1 MSRQELEPGMVSGL
15 SAPATLSLWL
25 RRQLM
30 LFSVIVAGGALGIAL
45 PHWGGRVVLWI
56 LPSGPATAAMVRWGR
71 NQWCAILL
79 AGWVLELI
87 SGTSLLPALLVAT
100 GLPAGAWLAAWIL
113 ERARFNLNFAR
124 RGDVPLFLTAAVIGT
139 ALAAIVGVGIH
150 ALFADIDLSD
160 NLRWRPVDA
169 VRWWLNGLAGV
180 VALGPLLIAFRPN
193 SFVTVRLHPR
203 EAWLGLAL
211 IGLLILGMV
220 RLMPVTIDP
229 GIAQLPLLVLSVAL
243 VVIVCLH
250 FGLVPAASVALALSI
265 AEALCFDFN
274 LGSFGGLSVL
284 SGELVVWS
292 YMGALFGATLI
303 LTALLAER
311 DAAGAA
317 RQSTELRYALA
328 VAGAH
333 DAIWDADLLSGE
345 SYFSPRFAI
354 LLALN
359 PWDKVPESLPQ
370 LMSRLHP
377 EDRQLAEQAIQ
388 QHLHS
393 HEPLQLEVRLRTGGG
408 AYRWFR
414 VRAQSIWD
422 EAGTATR
429 IAGSI
434 SDTHEQ
440 RQTQESLRLA
450 QERELQAQRQFTHDL
465 LTAQERERQRIANEL
480 HDSLGQNLALISNRA
495 QMGLSGSQEAA
506 QLRSQLEAILQIVQ
520 DAIREVRALARNLR
534 PFRVEELGL
543 TESIGVLIDQLAEG
557 SSLQVEKRL
566 DNVDGALG
574 TEASA
579 HLYRIAQEALTNV
592 LKHAMAQHVRAELQ
606 LDLHCVR
613 LVIHDDGQGFDPELR
628 ERSGSVGLHSIS
640 ERADMV
646 GGSVSFQTGVGQGTE
661 FRVEIPLL
669 VADPLEQADPQAHG

>member
-1 MSRQELEPGMVSGL
+1 VNRQELEPGMVSGL
-15 SAPATLSLWL
+15 AAPASLSLWL
-25 RRQLM
+25 RRQVI
-30 LFSVIVAGGALGIAL
+30 LFSVLVAGGVLGIAL
-45 PHWGGRVVLWI
+45 PHWGGRVALWI
-56 LPSGPATAAMVRWGR
+56 MPSGLAVAAMVRWGR
-71 NQWCAILL
+71 TQWCAILL
-79 AGWVLELI
+79 AQWIVEAF
-87 SGTSLLPALLVAT
+87 SGTAIIPALLVAT
-100 GLPAGAWLAAWIL
+100 GLPASAWLTSWIV
-113 ERARFNLNFAR
+113 ERFHFNPTFAR
-124 RGDVPLFLTAAVIGT
+124 RGDVPLFLSAAILGTAVAAVIGV
-139 ALAAIVGVGIH
+139 AVHSLI
-150 ALFADIDLSD
+150 ADVNASD
-160 NLRWRPVDA
+160 NVGWRPVDA
-169 VRWWLNGLAGV
+169 LRWWLNGFAGV
-180 VALGPLLIAFRPN
+180 IALGPLLIAFRAN
-193 SFVTVRLHPR
+193 SFLTVWRHKR
-203 EAWLGLAL
+203 EAALGLAL
-211 IGLLILGMV
+211 IALLILGMV
-220 RLMPVTIDP
+220 RFMPQAIDP
-229 GIAQLPLLVLSVAL
+229 GIAQLPLLVISVSL

-274 LGSFGGLSVL
+274 LGSFSGLSVL
-284 SGELVVWS
+284 SGELVMWS

-317 RQSTELRYALA
+317 RLRTELRYALA

-345 SYFSPRFAI
+345 SYFSPRFSI
-354 LLALN
+354 LLALE
-359 PWDKVPESLPQ
+359 PGDSPPDSLTE
-370 LMSRLHP
+370 LLSRLHP

-393 HEPLQLEVRLRTGGG
+393 HEPLQVEVRLRTGAG

-440 RQTQESLRLA
+440 HQTQESLQLA

-495 QMGLSGSQEAA
+495 QMGLGGTQEAA
-506 QLRSQLEAILQIVQ
+506 QLHSQLEAILQIVH

-557 SSLQVEKRL
+557 SELTVEKHL
-566 DNVDGALG
+566 ENVDGAL
-574 TEASA
+574 EPDASA

-592 LKHAMAQHVRAELQ
+592 LKHARAKHLRAELQ

-613 LVIHDDGQGFDPELR
+613 LVIHDDGQGFDPQLR

-646 GGSVSFQTGVGQGTE
+646 GGSVSFRTGVGLGTE
-661 FRVEIPLL
+661 FRVEIPLP
-669 VADPLEQADPQAHG
+669 ATDPLEHTNPQVHG

>member
-1 MSRQELEPGMVSGL
+1 MVSGL
-15 SAPATLSLWL
+15 TVPATAGLWL
-25 RRQLM
+25 RRQSV
-30 LFSVIVAGGALGIAL
+30 LFAAMAATGWLGIEL
-45 PHWGGRVVLWI
+45 PHWGGRVALWL
-56 LPSGPATAAMVRWGR
+56 LPSGPAVAAMIRWGR
-71 NQWCAILL
+71 NQWAAILT
-79 AGWVLELI
+79 AGIVLELR
-87 SGTSLLPALLVAT
+87 SGSAPIVAVLVAS
-100 GLPAGAWLAAWIL
+100 GLPAGAWLTAWTA
-113 ERARFNLNFAR
+113 ERYRFQCNFSR
-124 RGDVPLFLTAAVIGT
+124 RADVPVFLAASLLGM
-139 ALAAIVGVGIH
+139 ALAALIGVGVHLVSG
-150 ALFADIDLSD
+150 AGDPSD
-160 NLRWRPVDA
+160 GLPWRAVDA
-169 VRWWLNGLAGV
+169 LRWWLNAMAGV
-180 VALGPLLIAFRPN
+180 IALGPLLIALRAN
-193 SFVTVRLHPR
+193 SFAPVRHHPR
-203 EAWLGLAL
+203 EAVLGLAL
-211 IGLLILGMV
+211 ILLLMTGMA
-220 RLMPVTIDP
+220 RLSPAAIDP

-274 LGSFGGLSVL
+274 WGSFHGLSVL
-284 SGELVVWS
+284 SGELVMWA
-292 YMGALFGATLI
+292 YMGALFSATLI

-317 RQSTELRYALA
+317 RLRTELRYALA

-345 SYFSPRFAI
+345 SYFSPRFAS
-354 LLALN
+354 LLDLD
-359 PWDKVPESLPQ
+359 PQEDVPNSLTE
-370 LMSRLHP
+370 LTSRLHP
-377 EDRQLAEQAIQ
+377 EDQEPTQRAIQ
-388 QHLHS
+388 QHLKS
-393 HEPLQLEVRLRTGGG
+393 HEPLQAEVRLRTGSG

-414 VRAQSIWD
+414 VRAQSLWD

-434 SDTHEQ
+434 SNIHEQ
-440 RQTQESLRLA
+440 RQTQESLRIS
-450 QERELQAQRQFTHDL
+450 QERELQARRQFTHDL

-495 QMGLSGSQEAA
+495 QMGLTGPGERAHLQ
-506 QLRSQLEAILQIVQ
+506 SQLEAILQIVQ

-557 SSLQVEKRL
+557 SELAVEKHL
-566 DNVDGALG
+566 ENVDGALG
-574 TEASA
+574 PEASA

-592 LKHAMAQHVRAELQ
+592 LKHAMARHLRAELQ

-613 LVIHDDGQGFDPELR
+613 LVIHDDGQGFDPDLR

-646 GGSVSFQTGVGQGTE
+646 GGSVTFRTGVGQGTE
-661 FRVEIPLL
+661 FRVEIPLMTVEPIEL
-669 VADPLEQADPQAHG
+669 ADPQARG

>member
-1 MSRQELEPGMVSGL
+1 MVSDL
-15 SAPATLSLWL
+15 SPRGTLSLWFL
-25 RRQLM
+25 RQAI
-30 LFSVIVAGGALGIAL
+30 LFSVMVAGGGLGIAL

-56 LPSGPATAAMVRWGR
+56 LPSGFAVAAMVRWGR
-71 NQWCAILL
+71 KQWGAILL
-79 AGWVLELI
+79 AGWVLELMA
-87 SGTSLLPALLVAT
+87 GTRFIPGLLVAT
-100 GLPAGAWLAAWIL
+100 ALPAGAWLTAWIV
-113 ERARFNLNFAR
+113 ERFGFNSNFAR
-124 RGDVPLFLTAAVIGT
+124 RADVPLFLIAAVLGT
-139 ALAAIVGVGIH
+139 ALAAVIGVGVH
-150 ALFADIDLSD
+150 VSFTDIAASEG
-160 NLRWRPVDA
+160 LRWRPVDTL
-169 VRWWLNGLAGV
+169 RWWFNGLAGV
-180 VALGPLLIAFRPN
+180 VALGPLLIACRPQ
-193 SFVTVRLHPR
+193 SFATVRRHPR
-203 EAWLGLAL
+203 EATLAL
-211 IGLLILGMV
+211 ASIGLLILGMAQ
-220 RLMPVTIDP
+220 LMPHTIDP
-229 GIAQLPLLVLSVAL
+229 GIAQLPLLVLSGAL

-250 FGLVPAASVALALSI
+250 FGLVPAAAVALALSI
-265 AEALCFDFN
+265 AEALCFDFS
-274 LGSFGGLSVL
+274 LGSFGGLNVL

-317 RQSTELRYALA
+317 RLRTELRYALA

-345 SYFSPRFAI
+345 SYFSPRFSI
-354 LLALN
+354 LLALG
-359 PWDKVPESLPQ
+359 PKDPLPASLSE

-377 EDRQLAEQAIQ
+377 EDRELAEQAILR
-388 QHLHS
+388 HLRS
-393 HEPLQLEVRLRTGGG
+393 HEPLQVEVRLRTGTGT
-408 AYRWFR
+408 YRWFR
-414 VRAQSIWD
+414 VRAQSIWN
-422 EAGTATR
+422 EAGAPTR

-440 RQTQESLRLA
+440 RQMQESLRLS

-465 LTAQERERQRIANEL
+465 LSAQERERQRIANEL

-495 QMGLSGSQEAA
+495 QMGLTGSPETG
-506 QLRSQLEAILQIVQ
+506 QLRLQLEAVLQIVQ

-543 TESIGVLIDQLAEG
+543 TESIGVLVDQLAEG
-557 SSLQVEKRL
+557 SELKVEKRL
-566 DNVDGALG
+566 ENVDEALG
-574 TEASA
+574 PDASA

-592 LKHAMAQHVRAELQ
+592 LKHAMATHVRAELQ

-613 LVIHDDGQGFDPELR
+613 LVIHDDGQGFDPGLR

-646 GGSVSFQTGVGQGTE
+646 GGSVTFHTGIGLGTE

-669 VADPLEQADPQAHG
+669 AAEPLEQATPQVHS

>member
-1 MSRQELEPGMVSGL
+1 LSRQQLERGSVSGVA
-15 SAPATLSLWL
+15 APATLSPWL
-25 RRQLM
+25 YRQAI
-30 LFSVIVAGGALGIAL
+30 LFAVMVAGGALGIAL
-45 PHWGGRVVLWI
+45 PHWGGRVALWI
-56 LPSGPATAAMVRWGR
+56 LPSGLATAAMVRWGR

-79 AGWVLELI
+79 AGWTLELI
-87 SGTSLLPALLVAT
+87 NGTEVIPALLVAT
-100 GLPAGAWLAAWIL
+100 GLPAGAWLTAWIA
-113 ERARFNLNFAR
+113 ERSRFNSNFSR
-124 RGDVPLFLTAAVIGT
+124 RGDVPLFLSAAVVGT
-139 ALAAIVGVGIH
+139 AIAAMIGAGIH
-150 ALFADIDLSD
+150 ALFTTIDASD
-160 NLRWRPVDA
+160 GLRWRAVDML
-169 VRWWLNGLAGV
+169 RWWLNGFAGV
-180 VALGPLLIAFRPN
+180 IAFGPLLIAFRPQ
-193 SFVTVRLHPR
+193 SFVTVRHHPR
-203 EAWLGLAL
+203 EAAMGLAL

-220 RLMPVTIDP
+220 RLMPQTIDP

-250 FGLVPAASVALALSI
+250 FGLVPAAAVALALSI

-274 LGSFGGLSVL
+274 LGSFGGLSIL
-284 SGELVVWS
+284 SGQLVVWS

-317 RQSTELRYALA
+317 RLRTELRYALA

-345 SYFSPRFAI
+345 SYFSPRFSI
-354 LLALN
+354 LLALD
-359 PWDKVPESLPQ
+359 PQEPLPANLSE
-370 LMSRLHP
+370 LMGRLHA
-377 EDRQLAEQAIQ
+377 EDRQLTEQAIQ
-388 QHLHS
+388 QHLQS
-393 HEPLQLEVRLRTGGG
+393 HEPLQLEVRLRTGSGT
-408 AYRWFR
+408 YRWFR

-434 SDTHEQ
+434 SDAHEQ
-440 RQTQESLRLA
+440 RQTQESLRLV
-450 QERELQAQRQFTHDL
+450 QERELHAQRQFTHDL

-480 HDSLGQNLALISNRA
+480 HDSLGQDLALISNRA
-495 QMGLSGSQEAA
+495 QMGLTGNPEAP
-506 QLRSQLEAILQIVQ
+506 QLRSQLEAILQIVH

-557 SSLQVEKRL
+557 SELQVEKHL
-566 DNVDGALG
+566 ENVDGVLG
-574 TEASA
+574 PEASA

-592 LKHAMAQHVRAELQ
+592 LKHAMAKHLRAELQ

-613 LVIHDDGQGFDPELR
+613 LVIHDDGQGFDPEMR
-628 ERSGSVGLHSIS
+628 EGSGSVGLHSIS

-646 GGSVSFQTGVGQGTE
+646 GGSVTFRTGIGHGTE
-661 FRVEIPLL
+661 FRVEIPL
-669 VADPLEQADPQAHG
+669 AAEPLEQADPQARG